1 VTVQLTDAEARQAI
15 RTDLGSTMLVEAA
28 AGTGKTSS
36 LVARMINLVATG
48 ACPVENLAAITFTV
62 KAAAELR
69 ERFQEALEKAVPEA
83 SPDRAFIGTTHAFC
97 ARLLRERPVEAGL
110 DPEFEELDEVR
121 AGMITEEFWQRYLE
135 RLVATGDER
144 LARLRESGLRLRD
157 LRSGFRRLIDH
168 PDVEIVYR
176 ETERPDLQ
184 PIAREVSRMLDD
196 IEPDLPDA
204 TDGHK
209 QDDFEVMVHKL
220 LSMRATRDLTEPLN
234 VFDFLDEANH
244 RSRRPTQKNWPDKKR
259 AKGYGEDWQ
268 SFVNSTLRPAL
279 IRWREHTHGLA
290 FSILEPAVREFETE
304 RRRAGTL
311 TFQDLLVCARDL
323 LRDHRHVRLY
333 FQRRFRNLLV
343 DEFQDTDP
351 VQAEVMFYLTGQ
363 DVNEKDWRKLH
374 PRPGSLF
381 IVGDPKQSIYRFRR
395 ADITTYSQVRD
406 QIARAGGQVV
416 PLTSN
421 FRSGKNICD
430 WVNEFVGRKFAGADV
445 AEGRQA
451 EYVALSPTRPIGPN
465 SGVYLLETPGRDSFD
480 ETACAEAENV
490 AAWIRTAVETGM
502 KIEEDGA
509 ERPVAWADFLLV
521 TRNRRRLAL
530 YAAELERSGVPYTVT
545 GSRAFAESEELYAL
559 LPLLHALVDP
569 DDQVSLVAF
578 LRGPLCGVDDQALYQ
593 FVRAGGRFSYL
604 REQDVLDDRIGE
616 ALAMMKAVW
625 TDVRRRP
632 PAAAL
637 SRLADRLGVLA
648 QAAARE
654 RGGTRSGN
662 LLKALS
668 IAREASTAGKSLAE
682 VVDVLEQMLEE
693 RAEVE
698 EMDVDPARD
707 DAVRLMNL
715 HQVKGLEAPIVF
727 LVDPCSSSRSTVDH
741 HVDRTGDHSRGYFTL
756 SKSFGKSTKMI
767 AQPPGWDS
775 FENTEK
781 SFHRAEEDRLLYVA
795 TTRAKNLLVIG
806 HQGGPKPKGPWQSL
820 VDRSLQALFR
830 LRALRARQM
839 PLLPPVEAPPDI
851 AASFAAAGEESYAVN
866 LVTKITH
873 TDHRQ
878 LVKVEEGLGKGM
890 SWGRVMHRLFEALLR
905 DESLDVE
912 LHARNLLKD
921 EEREPAEIDEVLRA
935 VAALK
940 GSQLY
945 RRVLQSAQ
953 RMVEVPF
960 ATMTEGVLLHGVI
973 DLVFLEEGIWHIID
987 YKTDSTA
994 GRLQSLVDYYAPQ
1007 VNAYVRF
1014 WQEITGQPSRGGLF
1028 FVDGAVERWLPGSS

>member
-1 VTVQLTDAEARQAI
+1 MTVQLTDAQAREAI

-28 AGTGKTSS
+28 AGTGKTKS
-36 LVARMINLVATG
+36 LVDRMINLVATG
-48 ACPVENLAAITFTV
+48 TTPVENLAAITFTV

-69 ERFQEALEKAVPEA
+69 ERFQEGLEKTAPGA

-121 AGMITEEFWQRYLE
+121 AGMLTEEFWQRYIE

-157 LRSGFRRLIDH
+157 LRSGFRRLIDY

-176 ETERPDLQ
+176 EIERPDLQ
-184 PIAREVSRMLDD
+184 PIAREVSRMLDA
-196 IEPDLPDA
+196 IEPDLPDPG
-204 TDGHK
+204 DGHE
-209 QDDFEVMVHKL
+209 QDDFEVMARKL
-220 LSMRATRDLTEPLN
+220 LSMRATRDLTEPLDL
-234 VFDFLDEANH
+234 FDFLDEANH
-244 RSRRPTQKNWPDKKR
+244 RSRKPVQRRWPDKKR
-259 AKGYGEDWQ
+259 AKAIGESWT
-268 SFVNSTLRPAL
+268 SFVDLTLRPAL
-279 IRWREHTHGLA
+279 VRWREHTHGVA
-290 FSILEPAVREFETE
+290 FSILEPAVREYESE

-323 LRDHRHVRLY
+323 LRDHPHVRRY
-333 FQRRFRNLLV
+333 FQKRFWNLLV

-363 DVNEKDWRKLH
+363 DVGEKDWRRLQ

-395 ADITTYSQVRD
+395 ADITTYSQVRE
-406 QIARAGGQVV
+406 QIARSGGRVL
-416 PLTSN
+416 PLASN

-430 WVNEFVGRKFAGADV
+430 WVNEFIGRKFAGADV
-445 AEGRQA
+445 AEGKQA
-451 EYVALSPTRPIGPN
+451 EYVALSPTRKIGPN
-465 SGVYLLETPGRDSFD
+465 SGVYLLETPAGDSYD

-502 KIEEDGA
+502 KIEEKDV
-509 ERPVAWADFLLV
+509 ERPVTWADFLLV

-530 YAAELERSGVPYTVT
+530 YAAELERSGVPYIVT
-545 GSRAFAESEELYAL
+545 GSRAFAESDELESL
-559 LPLLHALVDP
+559 LPLLRAVVDP
-569 DDQVSLVAF
+569 DDQVSLVAY
-578 LRGPLCGVDDQALYQ
+578 LRGPLCGIDDQALYE
-593 FVRAGGRFSYL
+593 FVRDGGRFSYL
-604 REQDVLDDRIGE
+604 REQEILDDRIRE

-637 SRLADRLGVLA
+637 SRLADRLGVFG
-648 QAAARE
+648 QAVAKE

-693 RAEVE
+693 GAEVE

-707 DAVRLMNL
+707 DSVRLMNL

-727 LVDPCSSSRSTVDH
+727 LIDPCSTSKTTVDH
-741 HVDRTGDHSRGYFTL
+741 HVDRSGRKSRGFFTL
-756 SKSFGKSTKMI
+756 SKSFGRSTKMI
-767 AQPPGWDS
+767 AQPPGWETFEDS
-775 FENTEK
+775 EK
-781 SFHRAEEDRLLYVA
+781 SFQRAEENRLLYVA

-806 HQGGPKPKGPWQSL
+806 YQGGLKPKGPWQSL

-830 LRALRARQM
+830 LRAPRARQM

-851 AASFAAAGEESYAVN
+851 AESFAAAGEESYAVN

-873 TDHRQ
+873 ADHRQ

-945 RRVLQSAQ
+945 HRVLQSPR

-973 DLVFLEEGIWHIID
+973 DLVFLEDGVWHIID

-1007 VNAYVRF
+1007 VHAYVRF

-1028 FVDGAVERWLPGSS
+1028 FVDGAVERWM